1 MEPQFYKGNRDAFM
15 EKLAPGSLALF
26 FSGAPVR
33 KTADEDYAY
42 LRTAICL
49 SDWNGAKRHN
59 PDVGK
64 GCVRVSGDPVYSA
77 SESDRREMD
86 RSENEAG
93 GD

>member
-15 EKLAPGSLALF
+15 EKLAP
-26 FSGAPVR
+26 
-33 KTADEDYAY
+33 
-42 LRTAICL
+42 
-49 SDWNGAKRHN
+49 
-59 PDVGK
+59 GK

>member
-26 FSGAPVR
+26 FSGVPVR

-42 LRTAICL
+42 FANRNFVYLTGMEQ
-49 SDWNGAKRHN
+49 NN

-86 RSENEAG
+86 RSKNEAG

>member
-26 FSGAPVR
+26 FSGVPVR

-42 LRTAICL
+42 FANRNFVYLTGMEQKDTILMLEKDAFGYR
-49 SDWNGAKRHN
+49 
-59 PDVGK
+59 
-64 GCVRVSGDPVYSA
+64 DPVYSA

>member
-26 FSGAPVR
+26 FSGVPVR
-33 KTADEDYAY
+33 KTADEDYA
-42 LRTAICL
+42 
-49 SDWNGAKRHN
+49 WNGAKRHN